1 MPSINGVL
9 TPNGPLLTM
18 LVGVSQPRATAMQAA
33 GVQPPPYV
41 TGTFLVDTGASGTC
55 VDPAF
60 VASLGL
66 IATGNVAMQT
76 PSTAGVPVAC
86 NQYDVAIYIPNN
98 GTGGGGFFI
107 NALPVIEA
115 SFASQGIEGL
125 IGRDIIDRC
134 TFICNGSAGMFTLA
148 Y

>member
-1 MPSINGVL
+1 MPSINGSL
-9 TPNGPLLTM
+9 TPGGPLLTM
-18 LVGVSQPRATAMQAA
+18 LVGVSAPRATAMTAA
-33 GVQPPPYV
+33 GFAVPQHV
-41 TGTFLVDTGASGTC
+41 TGTFLVDTGASCTC

-66 IATGNVAMQT
+66 IATGNVPMQT
-76 PSTAGVPVAC
+76 PSTAGVPVHC
-86 NQYDVAIYIPNN
+86 NQYDVSIFIPDN
-98 GTGGGGFFI
+98 GTGGGGFYI
-107 NALPVIEA
+107 QALPVIET

-134 TFICNGSAGMFTLA
+134 TLVYNGSAGLFTLA

>member
-18 LVGVSQPRATAMQAA
+18 LVGVSQPRGEAMRAA
-33 GVQPPPYV
+33 GFEPPAFV
-41 TGTFLVDTGASGTC
+41 TGTFLVDTGASSTC
-55 VDPAF
+55 VDPNF

-76 PSTAGVPVAC
+76 PSTAGVPVSC
-86 NQYDVAIYIPNN
+86 NLYDVAVFIPGSGTDGN
-98 GTGGGGFFI
+98 GFLI
-107 NALPVIEA
+107 AALPVIEA
-115 SFASQGIEGL
+115 SFATQGIEGL

-134 TFICNGSAGMFTLA
+134 TLIYNGSAGMFTLA
-148 Y
+148 F